1 MQLAK
6 FGLNRILNLEYFKLK
21 VEKVENGRKMCKPF
35 STFTFEIRNI
45 SNAKSENGKV
55 EQENADSIRLNI
67 ENDAVRFGIF
77 PFRFHP

>member
-1 MQLAK
+1 
-6 FGLNRILNLEYFKLK
+6 
-21 VEKVENGRKMCKPF
+21 MCKPF

-55 EQENADSIRLNI
+55 GQENVDSIGLNI

-77 PFRFHP
+77 PFCIHP